1 MTCPHCKNELPEDS
15 KFCQYCGASF
25 VEENLAKNVPPTE
38 EKPKDVKKEK
48 KDGRYKKRSRA
59 VIVILVIVSILLAAL
74 NGFQYF
80 YIQRNLEQSLLT
92 EKAEAS
98 SLRSRYQTLQD
109 ENKTLQTQVDLYT
122 RVFSQIKVDARG
134 GSYGSTSSH
143 FNVDRYVVC
152 IKTNTSTKITM
163 TANWNYG
170 GTVTSIS
177 SAPQVATVTFDQES
191 WSYSTTLT
199 IHGGNKVGASK
210 IHFSNSIDNI
220 EFDVLVIV
228 YD

>member
-25 VEENLAKNVPPTE
+25 VGDDVTKSEQITE
-38 EKPKDVKKEK
+38 EKTKGEETKKKEPVKSK
-48 KDGRYKKRSRA
+48 KPRVWIA
-59 VIVILVIVSILLAAL
+59 VLIVVSVLLAAL

-80 YIQRNLEQSLLT
+80 YVQRNLEQSLST

>member
-25 VEENLAKNVPPTE
+25 VEEGGTKSEQITE
-38 EKPKDVKKEK
+38 EKTKGEEIKKKEPVKSK
-48 KDGRYKKRSRA
+48 KPRVWIA
-59 VIVILVIVSILLAAL
+59 VLIVVSVLLAAL

-80 YIQRNLEQSLLT
+80 YIQRNLEQSLST
-92 EKAEAS
+92 EKAETS
-98 SLRSRYQTLQD
+98 SLRTRYQKLQE
-109 ENKTLQTQVDLYT
+109 ENKTLQTQADLYDG
-122 RVFSQIKVDARG
+122 VFSQIKADARG
-134 GSYGSTSSH
+134 GSFGSTSSH
-143 FNVDRYVVC
+143 FNVDQYVVC
-152 IKTNTSTKITM
+152 IKKNTSTKITM

-170 GTVTSIS
+170 GTVTTIS